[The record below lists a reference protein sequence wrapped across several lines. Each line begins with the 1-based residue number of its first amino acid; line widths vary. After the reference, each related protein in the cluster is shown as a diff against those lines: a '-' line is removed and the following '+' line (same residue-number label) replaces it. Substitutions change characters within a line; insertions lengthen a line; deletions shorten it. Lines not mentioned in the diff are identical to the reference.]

1 MKTIVQIMSL
11 LARRHR
17 VLYVDYTFTWKD
29 VLMGAIGKQS
39 APWQRM
45 LGLKP
50 RLRKISTRFGSE
62 VYVLT
67 PPPVLPANWIS
78 SPGLYKSVMAQESE
92 RVRQSIKEAM
102 DSLGFESPI
111 VINAFSPSFGLPM
124 AGKLDESLL
133 VYYCYDEISAA
144 QWCGKHGAAHET
156 LFLEK
161 ADGVIVTSDALK
173 KSKSA
178 LNSNVY
184 LVKNGVDYSLFNQG
198 YKTLPPSSEEKKVIG
213 YLGSVDDRVDA
224 DLLEYCFRQLPEYK
238 FVITGRIVSQPMADR
253 FRKHANVE
261 LRGSRSPEQ
270 LPAEVASFHVGIIP
284 FVCNAFTKNIYPLK
298 INEYLAAG
306 LPVVMTDF
314 AELDEFASVASIAGS
329 KEVFVEQL
337 KKVLREDSQSQRE
350 QRAQF
355 AFQNSWESRVATLE
369 AVLEELL
376 DKKLATAVV

>member
-1 MKTIVQIMSL
+1 MQKKDIVCVALPTWDGDYMKTIVQIMSL

-102 DSLGFESPI
+102 DSLGFNSPI

-133 VYYCYDEISAA
+133 VYYCYD
-144 QWCGKHGAAHET
+144 K
-156 LFLEK
+156 
-161 ADGVIVTSDALK
+161 
-173 KSKSA
+173 
-178 LNSNVY
+178 
-184 LVKNGVDYSLFNQG
+184 LV
-198 YKTLPPSSEEKKVIG
+198 
-213 YLGSVDDRVDA
+213 
-224 DLLEYCFRQLPEYK
+224 
-238 FVITGRIVSQPMADR
+238 
-253 FRKHANVE
+253 FRKLAKAMFQQI
-261 LRGSRSPEQ
+261 S
-270 LPAEVASFHVGIIP
+270 
-284 FVCNAFTKNIYPLK
+284 
-298 INEYLAAG
+298 IN
-306 LPVVMTDF
+306 PVID
-314 AELDEFASVASIAGS
+314 
-329 KEVFVEQL
+329 
-337 KKVLREDSQSQRE
+337 
-350 QRAQF
+350 RAQVPDYF
-355 AFQNSWESRVATLE
+355 FLFR
-369 AVLEELL
+369 
-376 DKKLATAVV
+376 